1 MSDHSTNHSDD
12 HGHGMGHVMPL
23 SILFGTFVALLFF
36 TGLTVFLADQ
46 NLGEIDIWIAL
57 TIATI
62 KAGLVATYF
71 MHLRYDKPIN
81 VLLFLFTLGFVAL
94 FFGITL
100 IDSEQYQPQIQ
111 DYYEATTTV
120 TVSEA
125 APAPPAE

>member
-1 MSDHSTNHSDD
+1 MSDHSNNHADD
-12 HGHGMGHVMPL
+12 PTHGMAHVMPL

-46 NLGEIDIWIAL
+46 HLGEIDIWIAL
-57 TIATI
+57 AIATI

-111 DYYEATTTV
+111 DYYQATTTV
-120 TVSEA
+120 TVSQPP
-125 APAPPAE
+125 APAAE

>member
-1 MSDHSTNHSDD
+1 MSDHSTKHAED
-12 HGHGMGHVMPL
+12 HEHGLAHVMPL

-46 NLGEIDIWIAL
+46 HLGEIDIWIAL
-57 TIATI
+57 AIATI

-111 DYYEATTTV
+111 DYYEKTTTV
-120 TVSEA
+120 TVTETMTPA
-125 APAPPAE
+125 AE

>member
-23 SILFGTFVALLFF
+23 SILFATFVALLFF

-57 TIATI
+57 AIATI

-94 FFGITL
+94 FFSITL

-125 APAPPAE
+125 PAPAAE

>member
-1 MSDHSTNHSDD
+1 MSDHSNNHSNDPT
-12 HGHGMGHVMPL
+12 HGMAHVMPL
-23 SILFGTFVALLFF
+23 SILFGTFIALLFF

-46 NLGEIDIWIAL
+46 HLGEIDIWIAL
-57 TIATI
+57 TIATV

-100 IDSEQYQPQIQ
+100 IDSDQYQPQIQ
-111 DYYEATTTV
+111 NYYEKTTTV
-120 TVSEA
+120 TAIEPM
-125 APAPPAE
+125 APAAE

>member
-1 MSDHSTNHSDD
+1 MSDHSNNHADD
-12 HGHGMGHVMPL
+12 PTHGLAHVMPL

-57 TIATI
+57 AIATV

-100 IDSEQYQPQIQ
+100 IDSEQYQPQIR
-111 DYYEATTTV
+111 DYYESTTTV
-120 TVSEA
+120 TATDTPS
-125 APAPPAE
+125 P